1 MAYANLTNE
10 IYSIWESW
18 ERQKKDGF
26 KTQCHNLS
34 EGQIKGDSKGNITSV
49 DMQKDCPAATRER
62 LSMAQ
67 EIAKGNEAMLKT
79 KTDSLMMAIDA
90 ARKAGQDT
98 TVLEQ
103 KYRVAMEARKTN
115 IKNMDRLESIQS
127 DYAKKY
133 TPGDNKYDQRAHAMH
148 LTKMQTAMQERLAQE
163 QAREIPDFDRIEALQ
178 RRLGRVGEAV
188 KKSNAW
194 LESNDTQWKKMR
206 DEKKFDSQQ
215 PQAKPVKGGGGSPK
229 AAGGTGGTGAVAGQ
243 TGAAPNTTG
252 GTGAVAGQTGA
263 APNTTGATGAA
274 PATTGATGAAPAT
287 TGATGAAPQAAAAG
301 TSEAARA
308 AAEPGTVWETKT
320 GFGAKRKDGKVGDKR
335 ATRYFKSRD
344 DAEKYSQ
351 LDSPTGSRRKN
362 PDRKPVEKK
371 PKTTPPAQTS
381 GKPKRTKK
389 PAPAPAT
396 AAESLA
402 IRLVGK
408 HLTEKWSQ
416 EYKNTINCD
425 NPKGFSQRAHCQGK
439 ALKESDVSALA
450 KKHKVSPKSIQ
461 KQLKMGTEVEKEH
474 TSDEKEA
481 RKIAL
486 DHLAEVPDYYSKLKK
501 YVEPV
506 QETYRDSGL
515 GKWFEGESADDTP
528 GWDRYNTAGKRIG
541 KCGDAEEGEAY
552 AACLSKQKAKKL
564 GKKGISSFVKRKR
577 AAQKKSG
584 MAKKGEGDAGGG
596 DAPVRVSTGIDK
608 ISEAVEE
615 VSMEEMLDGITT
627 LINLIKKH
635 EKEAHAA
642 KRAGNKAEYQKHRG
656 AIAEYSADIRT
667 VKKMIR
673 QAEEKLKSALRE
685 EAEGTEGKSLN
696 KPFRTPGEKKK
707 FAVYV
712 KNDKGNVVKVRFGD
726 PNMSIKRDDP
736 GRLKAFRSRHSCDD
750 DVGPKWKARYWS
762 CQMWRSDK
770 SVNDILDEGIGS
782 QMYALVVDGK
792 IVAKGSAKAMRK
804 AAKEYGGVTPFS
816 LRRRGKGVFIGNSPG
831 KKVGDMWESVETPA
845 IGEISE
851 ASENEPTNPELWSKV
866 QDLVAGRS
874 SSMEHGGE
882 TIEGPNGG
890 KGFDVHPS
898 AYSNAWASKLYK
910 RLGGGWRKKG
920 E

>member
-1 MAYANLTNE
+1 MGSIKDNKSSRLPVFGSPLDERKTRVMAYANLTNE

-243 TGAAPNTTG
+243 TGAAP
-252 GTGAVAGQTGA
+252 A
-263 APNTTGATGAA
+263 TTGATGAA
-274 PATTGATGAAPAT
+274 PVPTGATGAAPAT

-301 TSEAARA
+301 TSEAARE

-425 NPKGFSQRAHCQGK
+425 DPKGFSQRAHCQGK

-450 KKHKVSPKSIQ
+450 KKHKVSPESIQ

-615 VSMEEMLDGITT
+615 VSMQEMLDGITT

-770 SVNDILDEGIGS
+770 SVNDILG
-782 QMYALVVDGK
+782 
-792 IVAKGSAKAMRK
+792 
-804 AAKEYGGVTPFS
+804 
-816 LRRRGKGVFIGNSPG
+816 
-831 KKVGDMWESVETPA
+831 
-845 IGEISE
+845 E

-910 RLGGGWRKKG
+910 RLGGGWRKKA

>member
-243 TGAAPNTTG
+243 TGAAP
-252 GTGAVAGQTGA
+252 A
-263 APNTTGATGAA
+263 TTGATGAA
-274 PATTGATGAAPAT
+274 PVPTGATGAAPAT

-301 TSEAARA
+301 TSEAARE

-425 NPKGFSQRAHCQGK
+425 DPKGFSQRAHCQGK

-450 KKHKVSPKSIQ
+450 KKHKVSPESIQ

-615 VSMEEMLDGITT
+615 VSMQEMLDGITT

-770 SVNDILDEGIGS
+770 SVNDILG
-782 QMYALVVDGK
+782 
-792 IVAKGSAKAMRK
+792 
-804 AAKEYGGVTPFS
+804 
-816 LRRRGKGVFIGNSPG
+816 
-831 KKVGDMWESVETPA
+831 
-845 IGEISE
+845 E

-910 RLGGGWRKKG
+910 RLGGGWRKKA